1 MRLLALS
8 DLHVGYAINRDALA
22 GIAPRPDD
30 WLILGGD
37 LGETGDHLRLV
48 FAQLAPRFRQLV
60 WIPGN
65 HELWTTRERGDLLAG
80 EAKYNHLVDLCRE
93 HGVLTPE
100 DPYPLWHGEGGP
112 HILAPLF
119 LLYDYSMR
127 PAEIP
132 LAGAVRWAAET
143 GVVAADEFRIE
154 PAPHADLPAWCAA
167 RLALGEARLAD
178 AIARHPDLPTI
189 LINHWPLREDLIH
202 LPKIPRFTL
211 WCGTRATH
219 DWHRRYRASV
229 VVSGHLHTRRTDWI
243 DGVRFE
249 EVSLGYPR
257 HWRQDLGIDLHLRT
271 ILPEPPPTEAS
282 LPRYHGPRPHGP
294 GPHDPRPGP

>member
-1 MRLLALS
+1 MQLLALS

-22 GIAPRPDD
+22 RIAPRPHD

-37 LGETGDHLRLV
+37 LGETGDHLRHV
-48 FAQLAPRFRQLV
+48 FSVLGPRFRQLV

-65 HELWTTRERGDLLAG
+65 HELWTTREDEVLLGG
-80 EAKYNHLVDLCRE
+80 EAKYQRLVALCRE

-100 DPYPLWHGEGGP
+100 DPYPIWTGDGGP
-112 HILAPLF
+112 HRIAPLF

-127 PAEIP
+127 PADIP
-132 LAGAVRWAAET
+132 REAAVRWAAET
-143 GVVAADEFRIE
+143 GVVASDEFRIE
-154 PAPHADLPAWCAA
+154 PAPHPDLPAWCAA
-167 RLALGEARLAD
+167 RLALTEARLA
-178 AIARHPDLPTI
+178 AEHPELPTI

-202 LPKIPRFTL
+202 LPRIPRYTL

-219 DWHRRYRASV
+219 DWHLRHRARV

-271 ILPEPPPTEAS
+271 ILPEPRPGDPS
-282 LPRYHGPRPHGP
+282 LPRYFGPSPAGAT
-294 GPHDPRPGP
+294 

>member
-8 DLHVGYAINRDALA
+8 DLHVGFAVNREALA
-22 GIAPRPDD
+22 SIAPRPED

-37 LGETGDHLRLV
+37 LGETGDHLRHV
-48 FAQLAPRFRQLV
+48 FAVLGPRFRQLV
-60 WIPGN
+60 WVPGN
-65 HELWTTRERGDLLAG
+65 HELWTSRERGELQSG
-80 EAKYNHLVDLCRE
+80 EAKYNHLVAVCRE

-100 DPYPLWHGEGGP
+100 DPYPVWPGEGGP
-112 HILAPLF
+112 HLIAPLF

-127 PAEIP
+127 PADITE
-132 LAGAVRWAAET
+132 AEAVRWAAEA
-143 GVVAADEFRIE
+143 GVVASDEFRLE
-154 PAPHADLPAWCAA
+154 PAPHASLPAWCAA
-167 RLALGEARLAD
+167 RLASTAARLA
-178 AIARHPDLPTI
+178 AAPDLPTI
-189 LINHWPLREDLIH
+189 LINHWPLREDLIY
-202 LPKIPRFTL
+202 LPNIPRYSL

-219 DWHRRYRASV
+219 DWHLRYRARV

-271 ILPEPPPTEAS
+271 ILPEPAPGEPS
-282 LPRYHGPRPHGP
+282 LPRHVGARPR
-294 GPHDPRPGP
+294 